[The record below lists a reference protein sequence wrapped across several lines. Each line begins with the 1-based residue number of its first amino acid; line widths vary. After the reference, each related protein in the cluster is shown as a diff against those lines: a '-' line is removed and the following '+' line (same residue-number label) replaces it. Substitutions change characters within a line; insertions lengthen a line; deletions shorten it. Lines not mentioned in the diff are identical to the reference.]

1 MGTRC
6 HQVLRAQCVAPRCRR
21 PPALLNTDQGGDYA
35 RLWLVTLPS
44 RWNDTVFIACIS
56 LREISF
62 QNFNFSTFRFSIPR
76 QAMHQH
82 RPILLISGPQSSF
95 NMAHLKPRS
104 VYSQGISYIIVA
116 TSLSP
121 RFGPTEKGSLA
132 KSLESWGN
140 YMGTCERANVMDC
153 RGQWTM

>member
-1 MGTRC
+1 MGTSC

-21 PPALLNTDQGGDYA
+21 PPALLNA
-35 RLWLVTLPS
+35 RLGLVTLPS
-44 RWNDTVFIACIS
+44 RWNATLFFFACIS

-82 RPILLISGPQSSF
+82 RLILLISGPQSSL
-95 NMAHLKPRS
+95 NMAYLKPRS

-140 YMGTCERANVMDC
+140 YMRACERANVMDC
-153 RGQWTM
+153 RGQWTI